1 MEFTK
6 EKAIKIT
13 HKIYHDYYDGNPD
26 TWFSYLA
33 DNSVYIDNG
42 NQFFLGGQAIK
53 DHFKS
58 YAGRKEEVISDEY
71 YSLVLN
77 DNSIVVYGQIAI
89 KDMDNNFCAVT
100 RFTCIYKMSKSDKI
114 ELIHQQ
120 NSFEFI
126 QSVDFMAKS
135 TIKADINT
143 FDFVRSLLVSVPF
156 GDRLPFH
163 CAGQTLFLNYNL
175 ILYIES
181 RGHNTELFCVDR
193 TISCVDSITA
203 LSEMLPNTFYPLRRG
218 CLINLRYITAVRHS
232 EVELISGI
240 KISVPVRNYPKVKQ
254 ELQEF
259 FSKSAELRIK
269 GTV

>member
-6 EKAIKIT
+6 EKAIEIT
-13 HKIYHDYYDGNPD
+13 YKIYHDYYDGNPD
-26 TWFSYLA
+26 AWFSYLA

-42 NQFFLGGQAIK
+42 NQFFIGGQAIK

-58 YAGRKEEVISDEY
+58 YTGRKEEVINDEY

-77 DNSIVVYGQIAI
+77 DNSIVVYGQITI
-89 KDMDNNFCAVT
+89 KNKDNAFCAVT
-100 RFTCIYKMSKSDKI
+100 RFTCIYKMSKSNRI

-126 QSVDFMAKS
+126 QSIDFMTKS
-135 TIKADINT
+135 PIKADINT

-163 CAGQTLFLNYNL
+163 CAGQILFLNYNS

-181 RGHNTELFCVDR
+181 RGRNTELFCVDR
-193 TISCVDSITA
+193 TISCIDSITA
-203 LSEMLPNTFYPLRRG
+203 LSKILPNTFYQLRRG
-218 CLINLRYITAVRHS
+218 CLVNLHYITAVRHS
-232 EVELISGI
+232 EVELISDI
-240 KISVPVRNYPKVKQ
+240 KISVPVRNYPQVKQ
-254 ELQEF
+254 DLKEI
-259 FSKSAELRIK
+259 FSKSAQLNINR
-269 GTV
+269 TV